1 MENSINENV
10 NFSCNMCGKC
20 CSESPRTHFYEM
32 LELSNE
38 FVFQTTHNAIL
49 STTKKLLDK
58 KIAEHYGVLGHT
70 IVMPELEASMFYF
83 IDFKPLELPTYKGC
97 SKLTPEGKCSIYAS
111 RPTLCRLAPLSP
123 YFSESQQYRVIQI
136 FEDNTKK
143 NIWNCDFESK
153 TAILKKGEI
162 AKYQDDEM
170 YIAYIN
176 STRAMTDLFVE
187 AVSFSEETKNNHFK
201 TLFQMINKNST
212 MITDLVHVLKI
223 AALNNILS
231 KTYITKVIE
240 NQLKL
245 LYKEIEISK
254 NNKLKENLHVTKVY
268 KEFIQNYE
276 KALKNNIFY
285 TDTENF
291 TLI

>member
-1 MENSINENV
+1 M
-10 NFSCNMCGKC
+10 
-20 CSESPRTHFYEM
+20 
-32 LELSNE
+32 
-38 FVFQTTHNAIL
+38 
-49 STTKKLLDK
+49 
-58 KIAEHYGVLGHT
+58 
-70 IVMPELEASMFYF
+70 
-83 IDFKPLELPTYKGC
+83 
-97 SKLTPEGKCSIYAS
+97 
-111 RPTLCRLAPLSP
+111 
-123 YFSESQQYRVIQI
+123 
-136 FEDNTKK
+136 
-143 NIWNCDFESK
+143 
-153 TAILKKGEI
+153 KKGEI

-276 KALKNNIFY
+276 KALKNNIFD

>member
-1 MENSINENV
+1 
-10 NFSCNMCGKC
+10 
-20 CSESPRTHFYEM
+20 
-32 LELSNE
+32 
-38 FVFQTTHNAIL
+38 
-49 STTKKLLDK
+49 
-58 KIAEHYGVLGHT
+58 
-70 IVMPELEASMFYF
+70 
-83 IDFKPLELPTYKGC
+83 
-97 SKLTPEGKCSIYAS
+97 
-111 RPTLCRLAPLSP
+111 
-123 YFSESQQYRVIQI
+123 
-136 FEDNTKK
+136 
-143 NIWNCDFESK
+143 
-153 TAILKKGEI
+153 
-162 AKYQDDEM
+162 
-170 YIAYIN
+170 
-176 STRAMTDLFVE
+176 
-187 AVSFSEETKNNHFK
+187 
-201 TLFQMINKNST
+201 MINKNST

-276 KALKNNIFY
+276 KALKNNIFD